1 MDGLFQPIV
10 QGGFAGMCVILL
22 GIVFWMIRKLLDV
35 LSKNTEAFAANTSAI
50 NRLNVNMTEQ
60 RTEIAGLKE
69 EMYRRPCIAEPRT

>member
-1 MDGLFQPIV
+1 M
-10 QGGFAGMCVILL
+10 
-22 GIVFWMIRKLLDV
+22 
-35 LSKNTEAFAANTSAI
+35 SANTSAI